1 MDVRKSSAAD
11 RPAGRDAARQH
22 RVAHPRT
29 TQADRRARTRAALL
43 ESAARGLSRYGYGNL
58 RLEQVAQD
66 AGYTRGALYH
76 QFTGKQDLTL
86 AVTEWV
92 LDTWWQ
98 EVGVFV
104 ERAPD
109 PIAALLT
116 LARGHAVYCRRD
128 IARVAMALR
137 LEFAGQDH
145 PVGRAVE
152 QGYRD
157 LLDRCTALIEA
168 AREAGAI
175 PDTPDGPPAGTLAL
189 AFVGAIEGTSIA
201 LSGHAPHDAPL
212 VARAATGAL
221 GLTYDPGE
229 HTDPG
234 RTAHRRTIRRETS

>member
-1 MDVRKSSAAD
+1 MDVRKGGAGAAD
-11 RPAGRDAARQH
+11 GREPAGPASARPSTGP
-22 RVAHPRT
+22 AGKPPRT

-76 QFTGKQDLTL
+76 QFTGKQDLAL

-98 EVGVFV
+98 EVGRLV
-104 ERAPD
+104 EQERD
-109 PIAALLT
+109 PVAALLT

-152 QGYRD
+152 KGYRA
-157 LLDRCTALIEA
+157 LVERCTGLVTA
-168 AREAGAI
+168 AREAGSL
-175 PDTPDGPPAGTLAL
+175 PDGPPPRTLAL
-189 AFVGAIEGTSIA
+189 AFVGAVEGTSIA
-201 LSGHAPHDAPL
+201 LSGRAPYDESL
-212 VARAATGAL
+212 VAGAAAGAL
-221 GLTYDPGE
+221 GLPYGPG
-229 HTDPG
+229 D
-234 RTAHRRTIRRETS
+234 RASTARAPRSETR